1 MATKNLIP
9 RGDGEGGIG
18 KPTVAWGSGVFKTGV
33 FESALTISGVPVLT
47 GQGFLTQNSDGNVG
61 IGTTDPLAKLHIAG
75 DSSNLGGIL
84 LGHESG
90 TGIDSFRFYIDSENK
105 AHITRGESEKITILN
120 SGNVGIGNTSPREQ
134 LHLGSDALSDKTAI
148 RLENLGGHS
157 LLGIARL
164 DNELITGSTNA
175 DLVISNKESRSIILG
190 TNNTE
195 RMRIDSDGNVGIGT
209 TSPDTALHISSPQPV
224 IRLTDTT
231 PATDTVSQIWADS
244 DTLGSLLLAA
254 DITNVGTDPFVSLR
268 VGGLAEANEKMRI
281 DSDGNVGIGTTN
293 PSVKLEVNGDI
304 LALGANVSVSN
315 GGSASGV
322 GMYSPASNEMGL
334 CANSNEAIRIDS
346 NGNVGIGTTSPN
358 AKLAIDG
365 DLKIGEARI
374 NSENDR
380 VVFDSVPAALDSIG
394 NPQTF
399 LTAEKLGLGTTENL
413 AITSQ
418 DIEFKLLTD
427 ENRFVVGTTGE
438 GGLASGWY
446 RFNDFN
452 VKGATDVGAHALN
465 PVDTRIYSDEDSFVY
480 MTRDAYGNR
489 VAHLVGGD
497 ENPNPANNI
506 ALGLAIKIDDSDT
519 PEDIEFTHTDGEQY
533 SLVNG
538 DSDSKGVNG
547 LPIRQGFQTASI
559 GAYAQPLLI
568 DGGYF

>member
-47 GQGFLTQNSDGNVG
+47 GQGFLTQDSDGNVG
-61 IGTTDPLAKLHIAG
+61 IGTTSPNSSLHVKSAG
-75 DSSNLGGIL
+75 IGSVIML
-84 LGHESG
+84 ESDDDG
-90 TGIDSFRFYIDSENK
+90 SAYAPDLVLFRNSETPAVNDNIGEIKFRGRNDNETSVDYTMIRSRIVNPANGAENGELTFWTNKNNTLEQRMAIDS
-105 AHITRGESEKITILN
+105 T
-120 SGNVGIGNTSPREQ
+120 GNVGIGTTSPIEQ
-134 LHLGSDALSDKTAI
+134 LHLGSDTLSDKTAI
-148 RLENLGGHS
+148 RLENIGGHS

-164 DNELITGSTNA
+164 NDQLIAGSTNA
-175 DLVISNKESRSIILG
+175 DLVISNNESRNIILG

-209 TSPDTALHISSPQPV
+209 TSPATNHKLHIKNTETANIRVERSKVGHTNSQNGYVQIAAAEGSNLIYSKDLDGNDKDFV
-224 IRLTDTT
+224 ID
-231 PATDTVSQIWADS
+231 A
-244 DTLGSLLLAA
+244 
-254 DITNVGTDPFVSLR
+254 
-268 VGGLAEANEKMRI
+268 
-281 DSDGNVGIGTTN
+281 GNVGIGT
-293 PSVKLEVNGDI
+293 
-304 LALGANVSVSN
+304 
-315 GGSASGV
+315 
-322 GMYSPASNEMGL
+322 
-334 CANSNEAIRIDS
+334 AI
-346 NGNVGIGTTSPN
+346 PN

-399 LTAEKLGLGTTENL
+399 LTAEKLGLGTSENL
-413 AITSQ
+413 ATTSQ

-452 VKGATDVGAHALN
+452 VKGATDVGAISLN

-497 ENPNPANNI
+497 ETPNPANNI
-506 ALGLAIKIDDSDT
+506 ALGLAIKIDGSDT